1 MSRRNILTLV
11 GIALLV
17 AFASWVTITH
27 TIRLPV
33 IGEREGMVLG
43 LDLSGGTHLVYEA
56 DFTGIAEG
64 DRAARLEGAKQ
75 IIEKRVNAYG
85 VSEPVIQTMG
95 ASRISIQLPGV
106 TDIDEA
112 KDLVGKTAELIFREQ
127 ATIGSTSIA
136 AAVNAGDT
144 QIAVDDVTDFA
155 VEDVLAIGSGETGE
169 AKTIKAVDEASD
181 TITVD
186 SGFAYAHAIDEPVT
200 NLWITAVGTIDG
212 QEKALTGAYLTPNT
226 YIDINPQTAEPV
238 VTFEWDATGAEL
250 FSQITGRLIGQ
261 PLGIF
266 LDEELISAPTV
277 QSQIRE
283 SGIITGLTMGEA
295 QRLSIQ
301 LNTGA
306 LPVPLTAIQEQ
317 TVDAILGADSLN
329 KSLVAGMIGLVLVL
343 LFMMTYYRLPGVLAS
358 IALIIYAAILLTI
371 FKLVPVTLTLAG
383 IAALI
388 LSIGMAVDA
397 NILIFERTKEEI
409 RGGKSLR
416 AAIETG
422 FSRAWPSIRDSNVST
437 FIICAILYWF
447 GSRFGAAPVMGF
459 ALTLFIG
466 VAVSMFSAIIITRTF
481 LRTIVVT
488 PLARSVSLFRP

>member
-1 MSRRNILTLV
+1 MNRRNILTLV

-17 AFASWVTITH
+17 AFASWVMITH
-27 TIRLPV
+27 TISLPL

-56 DFTGIAEG
+56 DFSGIEEG

-85 VSEPVIQTMG
+85 VTEPVIQTMG

-112 KDLVGKTAELIFREQ
+112 KDLVGKTAELVFREQ
-127 ATIGSTSIA
+127 ATSGDTFLTV
-136 AAVNAGDT
+136 AVSAGDT
-144 QIAVDDVTDFA
+144 QIAVVNITDFA
-155 VEDVLAIGSGETGE
+155 VGDVFGVGSGDIAE
-169 AKTIKAVDEASD
+169 AKTIIAVDEASNI
-181 TITVD
+181 ITVD
-186 SGFAYAHAIDEPVT
+186 SGFAYDHAVDEPVT
-200 NLWITAVGTIDG
+200 NLWVPATGIIDG
-212 QEKALTGAYLTPNT
+212 EEKALTGAYLRPNT
-226 YIDINPQTAEPV
+226 YVDINPQTAEPV
-238 VTFEWDATGAEL
+238 VAFEWDETGAEL
-250 FSQITGRLIGQ
+250 FWQITGRLIEQ

-266 LDEELISAPTV
+266 LDNELISAPMV
-277 QSQIRE
+277 QEPIRE
-283 SGIITGLTMGEA
+283 SGVISGLTMGEA

-317 TVDAILGADSLN
+317 TVDAILGADSLQ
-329 KSLVAGMIGLVLVL
+329 KSLMAGMIGLGLVL
-343 LFMMTYYRLPGVLAS
+343 LFMIIYYRLPGVLAS
-358 IALIIYAAILLTI
+358 LALIIYAAIVLTI

-422 FSRAWPSIRDSNVST
+422 FNRAWPSIRDSNVST

-447 GSRFGAAPVMGF
+447 GSRFGTAPVMGF

-488 PLARSVSLFRP
+488 PLARSISLFRP